1 MLNSV
6 PRSLQIPRRKLCSGY
21 RLDRTPYQRWRRTSC
36 RRLGRC
42 VLPVVP
48 SPPPCRAHQQTL
60 QIPFSKPTPLS
71 GAIDARL
78 SVQFFLARLTS
89 HRAIAHSHRDLR
101 VQSWMLVDQRE
112 SFTFFVSA
120 DTQTLPGGNRGQVI
134 ESVTLRGIFQIKAFG
149 DEVPLLAAC
158 VVCIDKV

>member
-1 MLNSV
+1 
-6 PRSLQIPRRKLCSGY
+6 
-21 RLDRTPYQRWRRTSC
+21 
-36 RRLGRC
+36 
-42 VLPVVP
+42 
-48 SPPPCRAHQQTL
+48 
-60 QIPFSKPTPLS
+60 
-71 GAIDARL
+71 
-78 SVQFFLARLTS
+78 
-89 HRAIAHSHRDLR
+89 
-101 VQSWMLVDQRE
+101 MLVDQRE